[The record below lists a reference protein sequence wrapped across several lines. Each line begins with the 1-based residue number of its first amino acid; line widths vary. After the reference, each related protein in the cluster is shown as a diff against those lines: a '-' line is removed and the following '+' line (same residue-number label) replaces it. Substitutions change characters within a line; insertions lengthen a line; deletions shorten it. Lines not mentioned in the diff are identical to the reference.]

1 MLFLPAAALCWLG
14 SALAAMATQL
24 VQDDL
29 TLTRREGES
38 VSFSCGTGQCGYDE
52 YRYWY
57 QKKETFK
64 IIFRYR
70 KSNCRIEQQYN
81 HPQNADFSLERIENG
96 CSLKIKNV
104 RDIHSASYYCSC
116 LVWSSTVRNNS
127 FSLNKNLQMI

>member
-1 MLFLPAAALCWLG
+1 MHTMLFLPAAALCWLG

-57 QKKETFK
+57 QKKET
-64 IIFRYR
+64 
-70 KSNCRIEQQYN
+70 S
-81 HPQNADFSLERIENG
+81 
-96 CSLKIKNV
+96 
-104 RDIHSASYYCSC
+104 SYYCSC

-127 FSLNKNLQMI
+127 FSLNKNLQILLLNYEGPIRTKTVLSLTHYYSE